1 MRKIFVALFLA
12 LSAGASPFL
21 DTYLENGMEG
31 VLRAC
36 SGKTHLDNFY
46 DAAALHGLDP
56 RGEHAEIKR
65 LLAPHQDILRYVNV
79 DPMIKGFRDIDA
91 KINNGKTITKPDFN
105 AVWIRQNPDHYSSLS
120 QWASYLNC
128 ALLTKMSMS
137 PIKKHKESSAVL
149 LRGTFPKAVHFPLS
163 MLHPQY
169 MQRLKA
175 YPTDYPQLY
184 ALEKN
189 TWKADLSPSANF
201 SRLASLWARK
211 IKQEKDSDP
220 MLAGILGSR
229 RGVLCLL
236 SPMDFKT
243 EEAGP
248 DAVLLETALNLS
260 FKGKPGEALLGLVKF
275 FIATDAEPNAEK
287 IINMVTR
294 GSELTDTETF
304 KACMDGEDR
313 ASAFFRFGK
322 HFLDNSRHLNFPE
335 ILRFFEAGGDLGH
348 PESMYFAAS
357 LIALGYPGT
366 APNQKDA
373 LVWYEKSADLGWAP
387 SQHATAII
395 YEEGLGNITINM
407 EKARSYYEAAAAQ
420 NFMLAF
426 PNLALLYE
434 QAGELTKSLDL
445 LVKGAIAG
453 NDVSQNNLGNAYANG
468 VRDKEGNVILPMD
481 KKEALFW
488 YQKSA
493 SQNYS
498 RAFYTLAFCYE
509 NGQGVDQSFTEAAA
523 FYKKAADLGFTQS
536 KVNLAYY
543 YWKGQGVEKD
553 MEKAVQIWEEVGSQ
567 NERSLYNLGICY
579 ENGMGVRKD
588 SKRAEALYEQAAKMG
603 EDNAK
608 ISLSI
613 LRMKRS
619 TSKKSAEKA
628 YGLILEALGKKT
640 IRSTQVGAQLMVTL
654 SHDIMQAATDKTPV
668 AEEESS
674 EDEAEASADISAIVA
689 PPLERQPSSDPELQ
703 AIFDEISQEEERWA
717 QDRKRK
723 RQNKVRAVFKNPE
736 AEPEDFHVARPLLET
751 AHPAG
756 IAYFKAFYDP
766 TAAEGLDRNH
776 LATALGQLGCE
787 IQGLPSGAGFMASYK
802 MNSTLRIVWTCHNK
816 HKTTRSS
823 LSKGGLRRDL
833 KTFLT
838 KIGAGEEE
846 IMSQ

>member
-1 MRKIFVALFLA
+1 MRKIFVALFLT
-12 LSAGASPFL
+12 LSSGASPFL
-21 DTYLENGMEG
+21 DLYLEEGMEG

-56 RGEHAEIKR
+56 RGEHDEIKR
-65 LLAPHQDILRYVNV
+65 LLEPHQDILRYVNV
-79 DPMIKGFRDIDA
+79 DPMIKAFRKLDADINTGK
-91 KINNGKTITKPDFN
+91 KIKSVDFN
-105 AVWIRQNPDHYSSLS
+105 AVFIAQNPQHYTSLS

-128 ALLTKMSMS
+128 ALLTKMST
-137 PIKKHKESSAVL
+137 IEKYKKFSADL
-149 LRGTFPKAVHFPLS
+149 LPGIFSKAVHFPLS

-169 MQRLKA
+169 MQRLKD
-175 YPTDYPQLY
+175 YPTDYPKYY

-189 TWKADLSPSANF
+189 TWKADLSPSENF
-201 SRLASLWARK
+201 SRLATSWATK
-211 IKQEKDSDP
+211 IKQVKDSDP

-236 SPMDFKT
+236 SPQDFKT

-275 FIATDAEPNAEK
+275 FIKTDGDLNTEK

-294 GSELTDTETF
+294 GFELTDAETF

-313 ASAFFRFGK
+313 ASAFFSFGK
-322 HFLDNSRHLNFPE
+322 HFLDHSRHRNFPE
-335 ILRFFEAGGDLGH
+335 ILKFFEAGGDLGH
-348 PESMYFAAS
+348 PESMYRAGSIIAS
-357 LIALGYPGT
+357 GYPGT

-373 LVWYEKSADLGWAP
+373 LVWYEKSAALGWAP
-387 SQHATAII
+387 SQHAAGTI
-395 YEEGLGNITINM
+395 YEEGLGNIPINM

-453 NDVSQNNLGNAYANG
+453 NDVSQNNLGNAYSYG
-468 VRDKEGNVILPMD
+468 VRDKDGNVILPMD

-536 KVNLAYY
+536 KVNLACY

-553 MEKAVQIWEEVGSQ
+553 MAKAVQMWEEVGSQ
-567 NERSLYNLGICY
+567 HAQSLYNLGICY
-579 ENGMGVRKD
+579 ENGMGVKKN
-588 SKRAEALYEQAAKMG
+588 SKRAESLYEEAAKMG

-608 ISLSI
+608 ISLAV

-619 TSKKSAEKA
+619 PSKRSAEKA
-628 YGLILEALGKKT
+628 YGLILEALSNKT
-640 IRSTQVGAQLMVTL
+640 IQSTQVGAQLMVTL
-654 SHDIMQAATDKTPV
+654 SDDIMQDTTGKSPV

-674 EDEAEASADISAIVA
+674 EDEAEASADISAVVA
-689 PPLERQPSSDPELQ
+689 PSLERQPSSDPELQ

-736 AEPEDFHVARPLLET
+736 SEPEDLRVARPAVNDE
-751 AHPAG
+751 G
-756 IAYFKAFYDP
+756 IKYFQAFYDP
-766 TAAEGLDRNH
+766 KAVEGLDRNN
-776 LATALGQLGCE
+776 LAKALGQLGCE
-787 IQGLPSGAGFMASYK
+787 IQALPSGAGFMASYK

-823 LSKGGLRRDL
+823 LSTGGLRRDL

-846 IMSQ
+846 IMSR